1 MTYVDT
7 QIHSFVAEF
16 FEAWPFHH
24 LPPKLHQQIASKL
37 KLCTFRPGELIYPSR
52 ELPSVIHYVVQE
64 QVRILGPT
72 SYQSPTLSVLGKG
85 SVIGW
90 DSLLRRVAVGS
101 VRAAFVTPASQQ
113 EVLTLSLPADEFE
126 SIALQHLL
134 PILAEKAS
142 QVELF
147 DILSRFLTAMSTPFK
162 DLDLKELVQHIEQE
176 QLATV
181 EHWLPNSAKSA
192 SLQLSADRI
201 WLVSGGENLNLSVG
215 TPVGTVNQLK
225 PVRPTPFPVRLVGI
239 DRAFLS
245 AALLSGAIPSS
256 SFTERSSSPTDFHS
270 HSETV
275 LLDGTS
281 LPLSL
286 PPVEPAPP
294 VADNYPIWKS
304 PAADPVE
311 DIVACFGMVCERL
324 QVPYRPDALRRRLKR
339 SINDFDRLDLCVR
352 IAEAIGLNA
361 HLVRFTPTSGG
372 LNRLTTPALIQ
383 FRDVMAVLHDAT
395 SNVTVL
401 CSPRTG
407 LLRLSPAELA
417 SRLASSA
424 APISDHSPPVCYAIV
439 IERQPHT
446 PIKRFGFSWFLP
458 VLAKQRSIL
467 TQVLLASLFVQI
479 LGLANPLLVQQ
490 VIDKVIVSGNLS
502 AMTMFGILMV
512 LFAFLEGILTVLR
525 MYLFAST
532 THRID
537 LRLGSEIIRHLLQL
551 PLNFFEK
558 RPVGELSS
566 RLSELENI
574 RQFLT
579 GTAVT
584 AVLDTFFSMFYV
596 GVMVLYS
603 PRLTICV
610 LATIPIVILSTLFV
624 STIQRKLIRAKADYG
639 AKVQSY
645 LIEILGGVFT
655 VKAQHMESLVEATWR
670 ERYVQYLSSGFTTST
685 VNTMFS
691 SFSQFLNT
699 MSNLLVLWVGAGLV
713 LEGELTLGGLIAFRI
728 LTGYVTG
735 PLLRLSR
742 LWQRFQETSLS
753 MELLADIVDFPAEE
767 VASATPLQLPQIKGY
782 VQYQDVSF
790 GFKEGQLQLRSVDLD
805 IPSGAFVGIVG
816 QSGSGKSTL
825 LKLLPRLYR
834 PKTGSITI
842 DGYDISKVDLS
853 SLRSQLGIVPQD
865 AVLFE
870 GTIRDN
876 IALFSSSLSDDEV
889 ISAAKVAEAHDFI
902 MQLPD
907 GYSTQVGER
916 GTSLSGGQRQRI
928 AIARV
933 VARNPRLLI
942 FDEATSA
949 LDYETERRV
958 CENLMKRF
966 GDRTVFFITH
976 RLNTIARADWI
987 LFMQSGVITEQGTHN
1002 DLMARRELYYCL
1014 YTQQSRL

>member
-1 MTYVDT
+1 MTYVKT
-7 QIHSFVAEF
+7 QIDRFIPEL
-16 FEAWPFHH
+16 FEAWPFHS
-24 LPPKLHQQIASKL
+24 LPLKLHQQIASKL
-37 KLCTFRPGELIYPSR
+37 KLCSFQPGEIIYSSR
-52 ELPSVIHYVVQE
+52 ELPSVVHYIVQE
-64 QVRILGPT
+64 QVRILGPS
-72 SYQSPTLSVLGKG
+72 SYQSPTLSILDKG

-90 DSLLRRVAVGS
+90 DSLLRRVMVGS
-101 VRAAFVTPASQQ
+101 ARAAFLSPTNQQ
-113 EVLTLSLPADEFE
+113 EILTLSLPADEFE

-134 PILAEKAS
+134 PTLAERVS
-142 QVELF
+142 LPELF
-147 DILSRFLTAMSTPFK
+147 DVVSRFLASMSTPVK
-162 DLDLKELVQHIEQE
+162 DLNLKEVVQHLEQE
-176 QLATV
+176 KLATV
-181 EHWLPNSAKSA
+181 VHWQPNTVRSA
-192 SLQLSADRI
+192 SLELSSDRI
-201 WLVSGGENLNLSVG
+201 WLVSSGEYLNLAIG
-215 TPVGTVNQLK
+215 TPIGTLKQLQ
-225 PVRPTPFPVRLVGI
+225 PLRPSRFPVRLIGI

-245 AALLSGAIPSS
+245 AALLSGTVSHHSA
-256 SFTERSSSPTDFHS
+256 ERSHSFNNSSD
-270 HSETV
+270 HSEFD
-275 LLDGTS
+275 LILDGTS
-281 LPLSL
+281 FSSSQSV
-286 PPVEPAPP
+286 VESAPITEH
-294 VADNYPIWKS
+294 YPIWKAPS
-304 PAADPVE
+304 ADPVE

-339 SINDFDRLDLCVR
+339 SIHDFDRLDLCLR
-352 IAEAIGLNA
+352 IAEAIGLSA
-361 HLVRFTPTSGG
+361 HLVRFTPTAGG
-372 LNRLTTPALIQ
+372 INRLTTPALIQ
-383 FRDVMAVLHDAT
+383 FRDVVAVLHDAT
-395 SNVTVL
+395 SHTTVL
-401 CSPRTG
+401 GSPRTG
-407 LLRLSPAELA
+407 ILRLSPADLA
-417 SRLASSA
+417 SRIAASAVSV
-424 APISDHSPPVCYAIV
+424 SENSPPVCQAIV
-439 IERQPHT
+439 LERQPHT
-446 PIKRFGFSWFLP
+446 PIKQFGFGWFLP
-458 VLAKQRSIL
+458 VLAKHRGIL
-467 TQVLLASLFVQI
+467 TQVLLASMFVQI

-532 THRID
+532 THRVD

-584 AVLDTFFSMFYV
+584 AVLDAFFSLFYI

-603 PRLTICV
+603 PRLTLCV

-624 STIQRKLIRAKADYG
+624 STLQRKLIRAKADYG

-670 ERYVQYLSSGFTTST
+670 ERYVQYLSSGFTSST

-713 LEGELTLGGLIAFRI
+713 LEGELSLGGLIAFRI

-753 MELLADIVDFPAEE
+753 MDLLADIVDFPIEE
-767 VASATPLQLPQIKGY
+767 TANATPLQLPQIKGY
-782 VQYQDVSF
+782 VQYQQVSF
-790 GFKEGQLQLRSVDLD
+790 GFKKGQLQLRSVDLD
-805 IPSGAFVGIVG
+805 ISAGAFVGIVG

-834 PKTGSITI
+834 AKSGSITI
-842 DGYDISKVDLS
+842 DGYDINKVDLN
-853 SLRSQLGIVPQD
+853 SLRSQIGIVPQD

-876 IALFSSSLSDDEV
+876 IALFGSSLSDDE
-889 ISAAKVAEAHDFI
+889 IIAAAKTAEAHDFI

-958 CENLMKRF
+958 CENLMERF

-987 LFMQSGVITEQGTHN
+987 LFMQSGVIVEQGTHA
-1002 DLMARRELYYCL
+1002 DLIARRELYYCL
-1014 YTQQSRL
+1014 YTQQSRG

>member
-7 QIHSFVAEF
+7 QLHSYLADF
-16 FEAWPFHH
+16 FEAWPFDR
-24 LPPKLHQQIASKL
+24 LPTSLRSQITPKL
-37 KLCTFRPGELIYPSR
+37 KLCSFRPGELIYPAR
-52 ELPSVIHYVVQE
+52 ELPSVIHCVVQE
-64 QVRILGPT
+64 QVRLLGPT
-72 SYQSPTLSVLGKG
+72 SYQSPTLAVVGKG

-90 DSLLRRVAVGS
+90 DSLVRRVAVGS
-101 VRAAFVTPASQQ
+101 VRATFTTITDQQ

-126 SIALQHLL
+126 AIALQHLM
-134 PILAEKAS
+134 PVLAERVS
-142 QVELF
+142 LSELF
-147 DILSRFLTAMSTPFK
+147 DALSRFLSAMSTPFVDLNLK
-162 DLDLKELVQHIEQE
+162 DLVQYIVQE
-176 QLATV
+176 GLAVV
-181 EHWLPNSAKSA
+181 EHWTPNSSKFHDP
-192 SLQLSADRI
+192 SLQLSSDRI
-201 WLVSGGENLNLSVG
+201 WLVSGGEYLNLTIG
-215 TPVGTVNQLK
+215 TPVGSVSQLK
-225 PVRPTPFPVRLVGI
+225 PVRPSKFPVRLIGI

-245 AALLSGAIPSS
+245 SALLSGGIPAGASD
-256 SFTERSSSPTDFHS
+256 RSISPVDSHFHPEALALDSSPALAVPEPS
-270 HSETV
+270 
-275 LLDGTS
+275 
-281 LPLSL
+281 
-286 PPVEPAPP
+286 PPT
-294 VADNYPIWKS
+294 NHFPIWKS
-304 PAADPVE
+304 PSADPVE
-311 DIVACFGMVCERL
+311 DLVACFGMICDRF
-324 QVPYRPDALRRRLKR
+324 QVPYRPDALRRRLQR
-339 SINDFDRLDLCVR
+339 SIHDFDRLDLCIR
-352 IAEAIGLNA
+352 IAEAIGLSA
-361 HLVRFTPTSGG
+361 QRVKFTPTAGG
-372 LNRLTTPALIQ
+372 INRLATPALIP
-383 FRDVMAVLHDAT
+383 FRDVLAVLHDAT
-395 SNVTVL
+395 ASMTVVG
-401 CSPRTG
+401 SPRTG
-407 LLRLSPAELA
+407 LLRLSPDELA
-417 SRLASSA
+417 ARLVSST
-424 APISDHSPPVCYAIV
+424 PPGREQPSADCYAIV
-439 IERQPHT
+439 LERLPQT
-446 PIKRFGFSWFLP
+446 PLKRFGFSWFIP
-458 VLAKQRSIL
+458 VLAKQRGIL
-467 TQVLLASLFVQI
+467 TQVLLASMFVQI

-512 LFAFLEGILTVLR
+512 MFACLEGVLTVLR

-584 AVLDTFFSMFYV
+584 AVLDAVFSLFYI

-603 PRLTICV
+603 PRLTLCV

-624 STIQRKLIRAKADYG
+624 STIQRKLIRTKADYG

-699 MSNLLVLWVGAGLV
+699 MSNLLVLWMGAGLV

-767 VASATPLQLPQIKGY
+767 ISTATPLQLPLITGN
-782 VQYQDVSF
+782 VQYQEVSF
-790 GFKEGQLQLRSVDLD
+790 GFKEGQLQLTNVNLD
-805 IPSGAFVGIVG
+805 VTAGSFVGIVG

-825 LKLLPRLYR
+825 LKLLPRLYQ
-834 PKTGSITI
+834 PKAGSILI
-842 DGYDISKVDLS
+842 DGYDISKVDLN

-876 IALFSSSLSDDEV
+876 IALFGSLSDDEV
-889 ISAAKVAEAHDFI
+889 IAAAKVAEAHDFI
-902 MQLPD
+902 MQLPE

-933 VARNPRLLI
+933 VARSPRLLI

-958 CENLMKRF
+958 CENLMERF

-987 LFMQSGVITEQGTHN
+987 LFMQSGVIVEQGSHA
-1002 DLMARRELYYCL
+1002 DLMARRQLYYCL
-1014 YTQQSRL
+1014 YTQQARL

>member
-7 QIHSFVAEF
+7 QLHSFLADF
-16 FEAWPFHH
+16 FAAWPFNH
-24 LPPKLHQQIASKL
+24 LSADLREQIAPKL
-37 KLCTFRPGELIYPSR
+37 KLCSFRPGELIYPSR
-52 ELPSVIHYVVQE
+52 ELPSAIHCVMQE

-72 SYQSPTLSVLGKG
+72 SYQSPTLTVAGKG

-101 VRAAFVTPASQQ
+101 VRAAFTKITDQQ
-113 EVLTLSLPADEFE
+113 EVLTLSLSADEFE
-126 SIALQHLL
+126 SIALQHLM
-134 PILAEKAS
+134 PAFTERAS
-142 QVELF
+142 LIELF
-147 DILSRFLTAMSTPFK
+147 DTLSRFLAAMSTPFVDLNLK
-162 DLDLKELVQHIEQE
+162 DLVQHIDRE
-176 QLATV
+176 QLAVV
-181 EHWLPNSAKSA
+181 EQWYPNASKSRNT
-192 SLQLSADRI
+192 SLELSPDRI
-201 WLVSGGENLNLSVG
+201 WLVSSGEHLNLPIG
-215 TPVGTVNQLK
+215 APIGAVNQLK
-225 PVRPTPFPVRLVGI
+225 PVRPSKFPVRLIGI
-239 DRAFLS
+239 DRTFLS
-245 AALLSGAIPSS
+245 SALLIGTVPPPTPSHAPNDS
-256 SFTERSSSPTDFHS
+256 HFHPEILTLDS
-270 HSETV
+270 HSA
-275 LLDGTS
+275 
-281 LPLSL
+281 LPVAAPS
-286 PPVEPAPP
+286 PP
-294 VADNYPIWKS
+294 VADHYPIWKS
-304 PAADPVE
+304 PSADPVE

-339 SINDFDRLDLCVR
+339 SIHDFEPLDLCIR

-361 HLVRFTPTSGG
+361 QLVRFTPTPGG
-372 LNRLTTPALIQ
+372 INRLTTPAFIQ
-383 FRDVMAVLHDAT
+383 FRDVLAVLHDAT
-395 SNVTVL
+395 SSITVL
-401 CSPRTG
+401 GSPRTG
-407 LLRLSPAELA
+407 LLRLSPDELA
-417 SRLASSA
+417 TRLASSA
-424 APISDHSPPVCYAIV
+424 ASTSDQSPLCYAIV
-439 IERQPHT
+439 LERQPHT
-446 PIKRFGFSWFLP
+446 PLKRFGFSWFIP

-467 TQVLLASLFVQI
+467 TQVLLASMFVQI

-502 AMTMFGILMV
+502 AMTMFGFLMV
-512 LFAFLEGILTVLR
+512 MFAFLEGILTVLR
-525 MYLFAST
+525 TYLFAST

-584 AVLDTFFSMFYV
+584 AVLDAFFSLFYI

-603 PRLTICV
+603 PRLTLCV
-610 LATIPIVILSTLFV
+610 LGTIPIVILSTLFV
-624 STIQRKLIRAKADYG
+624 STIQRKLIRTKADYG

-767 VASATPLQLPQIKGY
+767 TSTTTPLQLPKITGN
-782 VQYQDVSF
+782 VQYRDVSF
-790 GFKEGQLQLRSVDLD
+790 GFKEGQLQLTNVDLE
-805 IPSGAFVGIVG
+805 ITAGSFVGIVG

-834 PKTGSITI
+834 PKTGNILI

-853 SLRSQLGIVPQD
+853 SLRSQIGIVPQD

-876 IALFSSSLSDDEV
+876 IALFGSLPDDEV
-889 ISAAKVAEAHDFI
+889 IAAAKVAEAHDFI
-902 MQLPD
+902 MQLPE

-933 VARNPRLLI
+933 VARSPRMLI

-949 LDYETERRV
+949 LDYETERQV
-958 CENLMKRF
+958 CENLMARF

-987 LFMQSGVITEQGTHN
+987 LFMQSGGIVEQGTHA
-1002 DLMARRELYYCL
+1002 DLIARRQLYYCL
-1014 YTQQSRL
+1014 YTQQARL